1 MTSGTTNDIRVL
13 HVDDESAL
21 TELVAT
27 FLAREEPAI
36 TVRTAHST
44 AEGAE
49 VLADDDIDC
58 VVSDY
63 DMPGQT
69 GLEFLADVRERQPEL
84 PFILFTGKGSEEV
97 ASEAISAGVTDYLQ
111 KERGTSQYAVLANR
125 ITNAVEQ
132 YRAKRAVAASEKR
145 LSLFIEQSP
154 LGVLEYNEDFEIVRL
169 NERGEEILGYTEAEL
184 TGHTWEHLVTE
195 NSYDNVD
202 RVTDRLAAATGGYH
216 SIDENVRGDG
226 ERIICEWHNRIVTDD
241 DEVVAVFSLFQDI
254 TERRTQQQELERY
267 RKIVQ
272 AASSTILTVDAAGT
286 IQSANPSVERMFG
299 YDPEALVGESITVL
313 MPDDLAADHT
323 VGLERYLE
331 TGERALEWNGVE
343 FEGKRRDGS
352 TFPLSIIFGEGTY
365 EGDRYFVG
373 ILRDITDEKTRK
385 QELEETN
392 ALLSTLFETLPV
404 GVLAEDASRNILAT
418 NRRLFELFELSGSP
432 DERIGDDC
440 ERMTEEVSDVFVE
453 SEAFVDRT
461 NQLVADQQSVSTEEW
476 ALTDGRTYAR
486 SHRPI
491 ELPDGEGHLWT
502 YYDISERVEQA
513 EELRERERELA
524 AQNDRL
530 EAFASVVSHDLRNPL
545 SVAEGRLGLAREDP
559 DEEHFEAIERAHRR
573 MRALIE
579 DLLTLARADD
589 DGMDREPV
597 ALADLVDDCW
607 QTVETDSVRLDNT
620 ADRTVSA
627 NRSRLRQLV
636 ENLLRNSVEHGST
649 SSRTESGN
657 SVEHGSTDSRPA
669 ADDSVEPD
677 AGGQQSGASDTDESE
692 PITVRIGDLEDGFY
706 VGDDGPGIAAA
717 DREAVFEAGYSTT
730 PEGTGIGLSIVEQV
744 VETHGW
750 EIDIAEDAAGN
761 VRFEITGVEFVEE

>member
-272 AASSTILTVDAAGT
+272 AASSTILTIDATGT

-299 YDPEALVGESITVL
+299 YDPEALVGESLTML

-331 TGERALEWNGVE
+331 TGERALDWNGVE

-352 TFPLSIIFGEGTY
+352 TFPVSITFGEGTY
-365 EGDRYFVG
+365 EGERYFVG
-373 ILRDITDEKTRK
+373 ILRDVTG
-385 QELEETN
+385 Q
-392 ALLSTLFETLPV
+392 V
-404 GVLAEDASRNILAT
+404 
-418 NRRLFELFELSGSP
+418 
-432 DERIGDDC
+432 
-440 ERMTEEVSDVFVE
+440 
-453 SEAFVDRT
+453 
-461 NQLVADQQSVSTEEW
+461 Q
-476 ALTDGRTYAR
+476 
-486 SHRPI
+486 
-491 ELPDGEGHLWT
+491 
-502 YYDISERVEQA
+502 QA

-607 QTVETDSVRLDNT
+607 RGWQLPAVFECPVLAAVSGVEREQV
-620 ADRTVSA
+620 AV
-627 NRSRLRQLV
+627 
-636 ENLLRNSVEHGST
+636 
-649 SSRTESGN
+649 
-657 SVEHGSTDSRPA
+657 
-669 ADDSVEPD
+669 
-677 AGGQQSGASDTDESE
+677 
-692 PITVRIGDLEDGFY
+692 
-706 VGDDGPGIAAA
+706 DGPG
-717 DREAVFEAGYSTT
+717 V
-730 PEGTGIGLSIVEQV
+730 
-744 VETHGW
+744 
-750 EIDIAEDAAGN
+750 
-761 VRFEITGVEFVEE
+761 